1 MKRLLLTVA
10 AIAFVSSCGF
20 NGNRQ
25 GETSV
30 TTETE
35 DDTRETPSVA
45 EEPAKPTIDLDKAKE
60 LLKELGESIAES
72 MQADESSE
80 PDDEEEEEED
90 TPVQEGK
97 WYDRDYSI
105 TVQDLEGNGTYTFT
119 RIGKKMYFTSKSGND
134 TRIEEFDILD
144 NGTLSA
150 KVIRNGK
157 YVRSYTLDKTPAEAL
172 KLYLASDKT
181 SMRVI
186 GSYPQP
192 VATSK
197 SDTRCGR
204 PCWVLYRIKDESM
217 LGYSTHQEDV
227 YYVDKEYGFIY
238 EKVSSAS
245 GNVGVSYKGK
255 TRFRVTAF
263 TDRPS

>member
-119 RIGKKMYFTSKSGND
+119 RIGKKMYFTSKS
-134 TRIEEFDILD
+134 
-144 NGTLSA
+144 
-150 KVIRNGK
+150 
-157 YVRSYTLDKTPAEAL
+157 
-172 KLYLASDKT
+172 
-181 SMRVI
+181 
-186 GSYPQP
+186 
-192 VATSK
+192 
-197 SDTRCGR
+197 DTRCGR

>member
-1 MKRLLLTVA
+1 M
-10 AIAFVSSCGF
+10 
-20 NGNRQ
+20 
-25 GETSV
+25 

-72 MQADESSE
+72 IQAEESSE

-150 KVIRNGK
+150 KVTRNGK

-192 VATSK
+192 VAGSK

-204 PCWVLYRIKDESM
+204 PCWVLYRIKDENL
-217 LGYSTHQEDV
+217 LGFSTHQEDV

-245 GNVGVSYKGK
+245 GNALINTWELNPDTNQKEKRSLKGK
-255 TRFRVTAF
+255 RVIYNTL
-263 TDRPS
+263 TKEGISE